1 VKVKKTSSGSVSLE
15 RRFVHRICFVYL
27 LRGGEVEEDVVYEV
41 RVDGGGVA
49 AGGPDELLQGRLQ
62 LLPHAP
68 VVVVVLQDPVQALQ
82 QNKRIIIDNQ

>member
-1 VKVKKTSSGSVSLE
+1 M
-15 RRFVHRICFVYL
+15 
-27 LRGGEVEEDVVYEV
+27 YEV

-82 QNKRIIIDNQ
+82 RNKRIIIDYQE